1 MGPTSILIVD
11 DEANIRLMVRTALE
25 SEGYTIQEAANGR
38 EALKIIEHE
47 QPDLVVLDLSMPVLD
62 GTGMLKE
69 MKQMT
74 LEHRPRVVVLTAYGS
89 IAAAVTATRLG
100 AVDFLEKPV
109 TPGELRTV
117 IKAALAEP
125 ATMLNSAAG
134 EDHLAGGREQ
144 VLERV
149 CDAMRMSRFTDAE
162 TLLMKVANLAQNDPF
177 YFNLLGVLYE
187 TQQEWTLAKK
197 FYGRAMSIDKHYD
210 PPQHNMQ
217 RIYELE
223 TFGRS
228 SKMVF
233 LGDETQARLAD
244 LLQHKK

>member
-25 SEGYTIQEAANGR
+25 SEGYTLLEAADGR
-38 EALKIIEHE
+38 EALTIIERE

-62 GTGMLKE
+62 GLGMLKE
-69 MKQMT
+69 MKRLKLQ
-74 LEHRPRVVVLTAYGS
+74 RVPRVIVLTAYGS
-89 IAAAVTATRLG
+89 IAAAVTATRFG
-100 AVDFLEKPV
+100 AADFLEKPV
-109 TPGELRTV
+109 MPGELRSAV
-117 IKAALAEP
+117 KAALEAP
-125 ATMLNSAAG
+125 ITMPGAAG
-134 EDHLAGGREQ
+134 EDHLAGGRDE
-144 VLERV
+144 VLRRV

-187 TQQEWTLAKK
+187 TEQEWALAKK
-197 FYGRAMSIDKHYD
+197 FYGRAMSIDKHYA

-228 SKMVF
+228 NKLVY
-233 LGDETQARLAD
+233 LGDETEARLAD
-244 LLQHKK
+244 LVRHK